1 MKYTQYHRKLKQFS
15 RFKMPDKKYNECFL
29 EAYRKFFEDAC
40 GAKTN
45 KDKNE
50 MHVKEHQKDLKDAQE
65 MIYLSIK
72 GSNLELCLP
81 RFLVEIHSSPMKK
94 LIDNKRK
101 EIHERK
107 NGNEKMSIEIG
118 KPSDYIYILY
128 LCY

>member
-1 MKYTQYHRKLKQFS
+1 MS
-15 RFKMPDKKYNECFL
+15 DKKYSEFIL
-29 EAYRKFFEDAC
+29 EEYHKLFEEAC
-40 GAKTN
+40 GAKFN
-45 KDKNE
+45 KNKNE
-50 MHVKEHQKDLKDAQE
+50 MAVKEHQEVLKDAQE
-65 MIYLSIK
+65 MIYLSTK

-101 EIHERK
+101 EINERK
-107 NGNEKMSIEIG
+107 SGNEKMSIEIG